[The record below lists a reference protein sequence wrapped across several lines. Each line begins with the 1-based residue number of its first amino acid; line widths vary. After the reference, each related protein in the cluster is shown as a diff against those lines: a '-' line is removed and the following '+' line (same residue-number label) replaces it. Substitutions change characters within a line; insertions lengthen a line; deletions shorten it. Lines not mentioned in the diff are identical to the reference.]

1 MYAVASPF
9 LPAFDSSYE
18 GCAEVIGEIVD
29 ANCLGLEEY
38 AEFLSKVV
46 SPGKMAMQMF
56 LTLLVAAGLPGR
68 F

>member
-1 MYAVASPF
+1 
-9 LPAFDSSYE
+9 
-18 GCAEVIGEIVD
+18 VIGEIVD